1 MAPVVQLTVVPSA
14 IPIAR
19 STPVLAAVNMAT
31 AELVTLTAEPD
42 VFRVAPTLQYL
53 RSNLQPLPAR
63 LLALMAVVVKILVA
77 LPATP
82 KVLLGV
88 AVRNMVTVGL
98 QRVIVF
104 QPTAAKMDA
113 QDQWSL
119 RSQLSP
125 QQQDHPPLP
134 LLENPF
140 SASLHR

>member
-1 MAPVVQLTVVPSA
+1 MAPVVQLTVAPSA
-14 IPIAR
+14 ILIAR
-19 STPVLAAVNMAT
+19 STPVLAAANMAT
-31 AELVTLTAEPD
+31 AEVVTLTAEPD
-42 VFRVAPTLQYL
+42 VSRVALTLP
-53 RSNLQPLPAR
+53 NLQPLPA
-63 LLALMAVVVKILVA
+63 LPLALMAVVVKISVA

-82 KVLLGV
+82 MVLLGV

-104 QPTAAKMDA
+104 QPTAAKVDA

-119 RSQLSP
+119 RSQLSL